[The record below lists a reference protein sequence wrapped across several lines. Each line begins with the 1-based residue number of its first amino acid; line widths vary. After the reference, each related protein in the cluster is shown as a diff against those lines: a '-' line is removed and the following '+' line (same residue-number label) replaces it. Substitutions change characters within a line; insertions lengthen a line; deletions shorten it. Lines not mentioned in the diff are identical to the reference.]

1 MVFDWGGHVLSWG
14 GQHCAAGR
22 FSLVMR
28 DTFGSTPNGGH
39 TQKDFLE
46 AVIPSL
52 GPDTSRSTRHRRA
65 PPELQFSREKKM
77 AVVFNDGIAATE
89 APEGTEVVTTD
100 VLIVGSGPAGASA
113 ALFLSTH
120 GVDNI
125 MITKYRWT
133 ANTPR
138 AHITNQRTME
148 VLRDAGIEE
157 EVLAKAVPH
166 DQMGDTVYC
175 ESLAGEEIGRRPTWG
190 FRPDRRADY
199 ELASPS
205 MPCDIPQTLLEPIL
219 VENATKRGTQTQ
231 FSTEYLSH
239 TQDSE
244 GVSVKVRNRLTG
256 HRYTIR
262 AKYLVGAD
270 GARSQI
276 AEDIDIPFEGKMD
289 IGGSMNITFKADLAD
304 LVAHRPSILY
314 WVFHPGSNIGGIG
327 AGLVRCVRPW
337 NEWLVVWGFDI
348 NGPAPELDEDEAKA
362 IVRNLVG
369 IPDLEME
376 ITGYSLWGNNEMW
389 ATHMQNGRV
398 FIAGD
403 AAHRHPPSHGLGSN
417 TSIQD
422 AYNLAWKLAAV
433 VKDQASPEL
442 LETYSVERAPIAKQ
456 IVTRANNSGREYG
469 PIFEALGVADAKTEE
484 EFRENLK
491 LRKEPT
497 PEGAARRKALRKALD
512 NKDFE
517 FNAQGTEIGQF
528 YQSTAVVCDGH
539 GRPEMTEDPLLHHQK
554 STYPGLRLPHAW
566 IGDNRGKQSTHD
578 IATGTGFTLFTGI
591 TGRPWAE
598 AAEQVAK
605 DLGIEL
611 KIVVIG
617 EGCAYQDLY
626 GDWLRQ
632 REIEEDGVILVRPD
646 KHVGWRAHQLVADPQ
661 AALTA
666 VLSSILGR
674 NAVNQATLSEAEL
687 AELASTDNLVKAAVN
702 N

>member
-1 MVFDWGGHVLSWG
+1 M
-14 GQHCAAGR
+14 
-22 FSLVMR
+22 
-28 DTFGSTPNGGH
+28 P
-39 TQKDFLE
+39 
-46 AVIPSL
+46 I
-52 GPDTSRSTRHRRA
+52 
-65 PPELQFSREKKM
+65 
-77 AVVFNDGIAATE
+77 FNDGIAATE
-89 APEGTEVVTTD
+89 APEENNVVTTD

-120 GVDNI
+120 GIANI

-148 VLRDAGIEE
+148 ILRDVGVED
-157 EVLAKAVPH
+157 EVLAQATPH
-166 DQMGDTVYC
+166 DKMGDTVYC

-205 MPCDIPQTLLEPIL
+205 MPCDLPQTLMEPIL
-219 VENATKRGTQTQ
+219 LENATKRGTQTQ

-239 TQDSE
+239 TQDE
-244 GVSVKVRNRLTG
+244 TGVSVAVRNRLTG
-256 HRYTIR
+256 HEYTIR

-276 AEDIDIPFEGKMD
+276 AEDIDIPFEGAMD
-289 IGGSMNITFKADLAD
+289 IGGSMNIQFRADLSH
-304 LVAHRPSILY
+304 LVEHRPSILY

-327 AGLVRCVRPW
+327 AGLIRAVRMW
-337 NEWLVVWGFDI
+337 DEWLVVWGYDI
-348 NGPAPELDEDEAKA
+348 NGEAPELDESEAKR

-376 ITGYSLWGNNEMW
+376 ITGFSLWGNNEQW
-389 ATHMQNGRV
+389 ATHMQKGRV

-422 AYNLAWKLAAV
+422 SYNLAWKLAAV
-433 VKDQASPEL
+433 IRGQAGEEL
-442 LETYSVERAPIAKQ
+442 LETYSVERAPIAEQ

-469 PIFEALGVADAKTEE
+469 PIFEALGVADAKTDE
-484 EFRENLK
+484 EFREKLK

-497 PEGAARRKALRKALD
+497 AEGAERRKALREALD
-512 NKDFE
+512 NKDYE

-528 YQSTAVVCDGH
+528 YRSTAVVCDGL
-539 GRPEMTEDPLLHHQK
+539 GRPEVTEDPMLHHQK

-566 IGDNRGKQSTHD
+566 IGDTLTKHSTHD

-591 TGRPWAE
+591 LGRPWAD
-598 AAEQVAK
+598 AAEEVAAG
-605 DLGIEL
+605 LGIEL
-611 KIVVIG
+611 KTVVIG
-617 EGCAYQDLY
+617 EGLEHQDLY

-632 REIEEDGVILVRPD
+632 REVDEDGVILVRPD
-646 KHVGWRAHQLVADPQ
+646 KHIAWRSHHMVEDPRH
-661 AALTA
+661 ALHA
-666 VLSSILGR
+666 VLSSILSRDSHGAAEEVAR
-674 NAVNQATLSEAEL
+674 LLQEVKTSVN
-687 AELASTDNLVKAAVN
+687 
-702 N
+702 

>member
-1 MVFDWGGHVLSWG
+1 M
-14 GQHCAAGR
+14 
-22 FSLVMR
+22 
-28 DTFGSTPNGGH
+28 P
-39 TQKDFLE
+39 
-46 AVIPSL
+46 
-52 GPDTSRSTRHRRA
+52 
-65 PPELQFSREKKM
+65 
-77 AVVFNDGIAATE
+77 VFNDGIAATE
-89 APEGTEVVTTD
+89 APEDNGVVSTD

-113 ALFLSTH
+113 ALFLSNH
-120 GVDNI
+120 GVGNI

-148 VLRDAGIEE
+148 ILRDAGIEE
-157 EVLAKAVPH
+157 QVLAEATPH
-166 DQMGDTVYC
+166 DIMGDTVYC

-205 MPCDIPQTLLEPIL
+205 MPCDIPQTLLEPIM

-239 TQDSE
+239 TQDEE
-244 GVSVKVRNRLTG
+244 GVSVQVRNRLSG
-256 HRYTIR
+256 HEYTIR

-289 IGGSMNITFKADLAD
+289 IGGSMNITFKADLAH

-314 WVFHPGSNIGGIG
+314 WIFHPGSNIGGLG
-327 AGLVRCVRPW
+327 AGLIRCVKPW
-337 NEWLVVWGFDI
+337 NEWLVCWGFDI
-348 NGPAPELDEDEAKA
+348 NGPEPVLDDEEAKS

-389 ATHMQNGRV
+389 ATHMQKGRV

-422 AYNLAWKLAAV
+422 AYNLSWKLAAV
-433 VKDQASPEL
+433 IKGQAGEEL
-442 LETYSVERAPIAKQ
+442 LETYSTERAPIAEQ
-456 IVTRANNSGREYG
+456 IVKRANGSSREYK
-469 PIFEALGVADAKTEE
+469 PIFDALGVTDATTDE
-484 EFRENLK
+484 EFVEKLK
-491 LRKEPT
+491 LRKAPT
-497 PEGAARRKALRKALD
+497 AEGAARRTALRKALD
-512 NKDFE
+512 DKDFE

-528 YQSTAVVCDGH
+528 YQSEAVVCDGG
-539 GRPEMTEDPLLHHQK
+539 GRPALNEDPLLHHQK

-566 IGDNRGKQSTHD
+566 IGDATGKQSTHD
-578 IATGTGFTLFTGI
+578 LATGTGFTIFTGI
-591 TGRPWAE
+591 NGRAWAT

-611 KIVVIG
+611 KAFVIG
-617 EGCAYQDLY
+617 EGEEHQDLY

-632 REIEEDGVILVRPD
+632 REVNEDGVILVRPD
-646 KHVGWRAHQLVADPQ
+646 KHIGWRAHSLAEDPQ
-661 AALTA
+661 QALHA
-666 VLSSILGR
+666 VLSTILSR
-674 NAVNQATLSEAEL
+674 DEATKLSEVEL
-687 AELASTDNLVKAAVN
+687 AELSRIPVPVQ
-702 N
+702 